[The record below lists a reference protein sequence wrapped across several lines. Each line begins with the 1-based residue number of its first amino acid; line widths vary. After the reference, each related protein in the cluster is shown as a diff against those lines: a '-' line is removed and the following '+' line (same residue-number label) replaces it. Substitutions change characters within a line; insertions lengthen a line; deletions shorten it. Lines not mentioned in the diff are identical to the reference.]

1 MTTTNIF
8 TLPATSDALRL
19 SVMLVAPSDATPR
32 GIVQLSHGMCE
43 HKERYV
49 GFMQFLADAGFACIA
64 HDHRGHGG
72 SVLHPEDLG
81 YFYAGGWQALVDDIR
96 AVQQWAEREYPHL
109 PCHLIG
115 HSMGSLAVRC
125 FVKRHPG
132 HIASLTVCGSPSLH
146 PATSVARWLAAFD
159 ARLFGGRHRPRW
171 IQQLAFGPFN
181 RPYRLEHR
189 PNAWVCSDR
198 AVVEAYNADPLC
210 QFVFTANAFFHLFS
224 MMLHCYAPAGWTQV
238 APSLPVLFISGGDDV
253 CRISDAAFHAAAQ
266 RMREA
271 GFSEVEER
279 LYPAMR
285 HEILNEAGKEQVWTD
300 VLQHLLKAQA

>member
-1 MTTTNIF
+1 M
-8 TLPATSDALRL
+8 
-19 SVMLVAPSDATPR
+19 
-32 GIVQLSHGMCE
+32 
-43 HKERYV
+43 
-49 GFMQFLADAGFACIA
+49 
-64 HDHRGHGG
+64 
-72 SVLHPEDLG
+72 
-81 YFYAGGWQALVDDIR
+81 
-96 AVQQWAEREYPHL
+96 
-109 PCHLIG
+109 
-115 HSMGSLAVRC
+115 
-125 FVKRHPG
+125 
-132 HIASLTVCGSPSLH
+132 
-146 PATSVARWLAAFD
+146 
-159 ARLFGGRHRPRW
+159 
-171 IQQLAFGPFN
+171 
-181 RPYRLEHR
+181 
-189 PNAWVCSDR
+189 
-198 AVVEAYNADPLC
+198 EAYNADPLC